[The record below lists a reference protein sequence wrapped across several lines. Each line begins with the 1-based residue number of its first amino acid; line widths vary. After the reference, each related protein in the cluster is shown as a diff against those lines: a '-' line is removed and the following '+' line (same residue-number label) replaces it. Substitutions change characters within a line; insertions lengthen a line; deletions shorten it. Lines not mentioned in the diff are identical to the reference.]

1 MRIERRSVNDP
12 HESLHTT
19 TASVARYA
27 SVRFCLTGAG
37 PVWTACC
44 FLIVT
49 TPIGRVVLPE
59 GRRLAGIAFGPGARK
74 DLEFTEATFQCA
86 CLTPRRRVGSPSC
99 LAKGIP
105 PLCPVGLD
113 VAHRRGSPKAV
124 RFPPLDVV
132 TATATCLAFCPRL
145 ACIVTFCTHVC
156 TRMCRVTDQEWVT
169 SRDRA
174 YRPPFHRLSPTADG
188 REDASLGK

>member
-1 MRIERRSVNDP
+1 MVRIERRSVNDP

-113 VAHRRGSPKAV
+113 VAHRPVSASRRGDRNGNMPG
-124 RFPPLDVV
+124 FLPPFGMYRHL
-132 TATATCLAFCPRL
+132 LHPRL
-145 ACIVTFCTHVC
+145 HANV
-156 TRMCRVTDQEWVT
+156 
-169 SRDRA
+169 SGDRSGVGDV
-174 YRPPFHRLSPTADG
+174 P
-188 REDASLGK
+188 